1 MGQDIIIVTSSGE
14 NFLNMHETLCH
25 NKMDVIQFSNVT
37 DAKAGLTERSPAFL
51 LLDYDIIGGS
61 SLLKEI
67 MALFLR
73 PQPYIIVAAL
83 FPTGESR
90 ASMLYEG
97 ADACVGKPI
106 VVEEVL
112 AIIKAVFRRE
122 RRNIRSY
129 QGALLPYIEYL
140 DLTID
145 PLRRQ
150 VTMRGDEV
158 SLTAKE
164 YEILYTL
171 ASKAGTV
178 LSKEEIYKNVW
189 DADLEIAASIVTDHI
204 SAIRKKLGLSSRN
217 TDYIETVFGVGYRF
231 RQPNDKKPSG

>member
-1 MGQDIIIVTSSGE
+1 MEQDIIIVTSSAE
-14 NFLNMHETLCH
+14 HFLKMHEALCF

-37 DAKAGLTERSPAFL
+37 DAKAGLTEHSPAFL
-51 LLDYDIIGGS
+51 LLDYDIIGGG

-73 PQPYIIVAAL
+73 PHPYIIVAAL

-90 ASMLYEG
+90 ASMLREG
-97 ADACVGKPI
+97 ADACVEKPI

-112 AIIKAVFRRE
+112 AVIKAAFRRE
-122 RRNIRSY
+122 RRNMRPY
-129 QGALLPYIEYL
+129 QGTLLPNIEYL
-140 DLTID
+140 ELTID

-150 VTMRGDEV
+150 VTMCGDEV
-158 SLTAKE
+158 ALTVKE
-164 YEILYTL
+164 YEILYAL

-189 DADLEIAASIVTDHI
+189 DADPEVAASIVTDHI

-217 TDYIETVFGVGYRF
+217 NDYIETVFGVGYRF
-231 RQPNDKKPSG
+231 RQPNAEKLN